1 MNMPNSTEQSPWD
14 LNPTQRIVA
23 NRGELGI
30 REVVFPKEE
39 HTTSAK
45 WSSLKTYIPV
55 TLYRLN
61 RWFRKSAPLGTPH
74 QAKLEKGRKGVSC
87 PTSGRFTHCN
97 QEMPNTEDARI
108 FLFSC
113 GCTPPSISQESG
125 LGLVLVWVFLYVH
138 VIFFF
143 FLWFCCCFDS
153 KMERLNWFP
162 E

>member
-61 RWFRKSAPLGTPH
+61 RLYLQVICIYLYARS
-74 QAKLEKGRKGVSC
+74 
-87 PTSGRFTHCN
+87 
-97 QEMPNTEDARI
+97 NTETEAMGD
-108 FLFSC
+108 F
-113 GCTPPSISQESG
+113 
-125 LGLVLVWVFLYVH
+125 W
-138 VIFFF
+138 
-143 FLWFCCCFDS
+143 DS
-153 KMERLNWFP
+153 TGNVNEENT
-162 E
+162 